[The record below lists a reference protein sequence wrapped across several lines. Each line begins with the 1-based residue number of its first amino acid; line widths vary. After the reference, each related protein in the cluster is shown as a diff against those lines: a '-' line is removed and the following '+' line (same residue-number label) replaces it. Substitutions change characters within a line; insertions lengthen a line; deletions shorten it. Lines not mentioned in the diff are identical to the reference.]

1 MITLTLSKSLKQS
14 ATAIEIY
21 PLAKC
26 PDLGKNSLDT
36 TEKWE
41 AREEEIQTLI
51 STYIKALN
59 KNVKDTKSNVDLLKE
74 QDESIIHS
82 QQQRGMTVGKV
93 YDAKALFDVAKDR
106 EKAYDELLQ
115 PAG

>member
-1 MITLTLSKSLKQS
+1 MTIKLDHADVIKKLEAVS
-14 ATAIEIY
+14 TAIGNLSIS
-21 PLAKC
+21 KM
-26 PDLGKNSLDT
+26 PDLGKSSLDT
-36 TEKWE
+36 TEKWA

-82 QQQRGMTVGKV
+82 
-93 YDAKALFDVAKDR
+93 
-106 EKAYDELLQ
+106 
-115 PAG
+115 

>member
-1 MITLTLSKSLKQS
+1 MTIKLDYADVIKKLEAVS
-14 ATAIEIY
+14 TAIGNLSIS
-21 PLAKC
+21 KM

-36 TEKWE
+36 TEKWA

-82 QQQRGMTVGKV
+82 
-93 YDAKALFDVAKDR
+93 
-106 EKAYDELLQ
+106 
-115 PAG
+115 

>member
-1 MITLTLSKSLKQS
+1 MTIKLDHADVIKKLEAVS
-14 ATAIEIY
+14 TAIGNLSIS
-21 PLAKC
+21 KM
-26 PDLGKNSLDT
+26 PDLGKNNLDT
-36 TEKWE
+36 TEKWA

-82 QQQRGMTVGKV
+82 
-93 YDAKALFDVAKDR
+93 
-106 EKAYDELLQ
+106 
-115 PAG
+115 